1 MANEEWN
8 NRRTEREDT
17 ENIIPENAHM
27 NASLNDLNL
36 NFINIFLTLF

>member
-8 NRRTEREDT
+8 NWRIEREDI
-17 ENIIPENAHM
+17 ENIIAENAHM

-36 NFINIFLTLF
+36 NFINIFLALF